1 MNLAQLY
8 YFRTLAKYEHYGKAA
23 ESLYIT
29 QPSLSNSIKNLE
41 KEIGVPFFERVGR
54 NVRLTEY
61 GEEFNK
67 HICLALDEI
76 DKAVEIMHAYNSG
89 LSGRIRIGV
98 VISIQR
104 NYLPRLLSAFKAAFG
119 ESVVFD
125 IYQGTTYE
133 CLKGLEDGRFDVV
146 FCGKMP
152 NENVN
157 IEFVPQFSQNVVLA
171 VNSNHELAKRDMV
184 SLKDLKGITLT
195 SYRSFSYAHTIFDA
209 FFKGYGLKVEQGFND
224 EISAASL
231 VASDRSIVAVIL
243 ETLDD
248 LSLENFTTIPIKELQ
263 GPFHVIYLAYNK
275 KAFHSH
281 LVEEFLKFTQRHIKF
296 PAGVVPLEDMYM
308 EGKVTFPES
317 DEADEAEEG
326 EESPQP

>member
-8 YFRTLAKYEHYGKAA
+8 YFRTLAQYEHYGKAA

-61 GEEFNK
+61 GEEFNR
-67 HICLALDEI
+67 HICVALDEI

-104 NYLPRLLSAFKAAFG
+104 NYLPRLLSTFKGAFG
-119 ESVVFD
+119 EDVVFD

-133 CLKGLEDGRFDVV
+133 CIKGLEDGKYDVV
-146 FCGKMP
+146 FCGKLHDADD
-152 NENVN
+152 E
-157 IEFVPQFSQNVVLA
+157 IEFIPQFSQNVVIA
-171 VNSNHELAKRDMV
+171 VNSNHPLAQRDKI
-184 SLKDLKGITLT
+184 SLHELKDIKLT
-195 SYRSFSYAHTIFDA
+195 SYRSHSYAYKIFDGL
-209 FFKGYGLKVEQGFND
+209 FKARDLSVEQGFDD

-231 VASDRSIVAVIL
+231 VVSDKSIVAVIL

-248 LSLENFTTIPIKELQ
+248 LVLENFVTIPITELRE
-263 GPFHVIYLAYNK
+263 PYHIIYLGYNK
-275 KAFHSH
+275 KSFHSH
-281 LVEEFLKFTQRHIKF
+281 LVEEFIKFTQRHIKF
-296 PAGVVPLEDMYM
+296 PAGVVPLEDSYLNYLK
-308 EGKVTFPES
+308 G
-317 DEADEAEEG
+317 DAEQNRVDSELSF
-326 EESPQP
+326 EDKE

>member
-1 MNLAQLY
+1 MGDYMNLAQLY

-76 DKAVEIMHAYNSG
+76 DKAVEIMRAYNSG

-104 NYLPRLLSAFKAAFG
+104 NYLPRLLGSFKAAFG

-125 IYQGTTYE
+125 IYQGTSYE
-133 CLKGLEDGRFDVV
+133 CLKGLEDGKYDVV
-146 FCGKMP
+146 FCGKVDDGC
-152 NENVN
+152 EDV
-157 IEFVPQFSQNVVLA
+157 EFVPQFSQNVVLA
-171 VNSNHELAKRDMV
+171 VNSYHPLAKKGEI
-184 SLKDLKGITLT
+184 SLSELKDYTLT
-195 SYRSFSYAHTIFDA
+195 SYRSFSYAATIFEP
-209 FFKGYGLKVEQGFND
+209 FFKSYGLKVEQGFND

-231 VASDRSIVAVIL
+231 VVSDQSILAVIL

-248 LSLENFTTIPIKELQ
+248 LSLENLVILPIKELK
-263 GPFHVIYLAYNK
+263 GPFHVIYLSYSK

-281 LVEEFLKFTQRHIKF
+281 LVEEFIKFTQRHIKF
-296 PAGVVPLEDMYM
+296 PAGVVPLEDVYK
-308 EGKVTFPES
+308 EGLSTQALVSNDT
-317 DEADEAEEG
+317 AE
-326 EESPQP
+326 

>member
-8 YFRTLAKYEHYGKAA
+8 YFRTLAKFEHYGKAA

-89 LSGRIRIGV
+89 LSGRIRIGT

-104 NYLPRLLSAFKAAFG
+104 NYLPRLLSTFKGAFG
-119 ESVVFD
+119 DDVVFD

-133 CLKGLEDGRFDVV
+133 CLKGLNDGKFDVV
-146 FCGKMP
+146 FCGKLSGFDD
-152 NENVN
+152 
-157 IEFVPQFSQNVVLA
+157 IEFVPQFSQNCVLA
-171 VNSNHELAKRDMV
+171 VNSHNELADREMI
-184 SLKDLKGITLT
+184 SLNDLKGITLT
-195 SYRSFSYAHTIFDA
+195 SYRSQSYANTIFDG
-209 FFKGYGLKVEQGFND
+209 FFKKYDLDVVQGFND
-224 EISAASL
+224 EISAATL
-231 VASDRSIVAVIL
+231 VASDRKTVAVIL

-248 LSLENFTTIPIKELQ
+248 LSLENLVTLPIEELQ
-263 GPFHVIYLAYNK
+263 EPFHIIYLGYNK
-275 KAFHSH
+275 KSFHSH
-281 LVEEFLKFTQRHIKF
+281 LVEEFIKFTQRHIKF
-296 PAGVVPLEDMYM
+296 PAGVVPLEEYYM
-308 EGKVTFPES
+308 NCDKE
-317 DEADEAEEG
+317 DNA
-326 EESPQP
+326 

>member
-125 IYQGTTYE
+125 IYQGTTHE
-133 CLKGLEDGRFDVV
+133 CLKGLEDGKYDVV
-146 FCGKMP
+146 FCGKLGDKG
-152 NENVN
+152 ED
-157 IEFVPQFSQNVVLA
+157 IEFVPQFSQSVVLA
-171 VNSNHELAKRDMV
+171 VNSNHELAKKDMV
-184 SLKDLKGITLT
+184 SLNDLKDITLT
-195 SYRSFSYAHTIFDA
+195 SYRSFSYAYTIFEG
-209 FFKGYGLKVEQGFND
+209 FFRSYGLNVEQGFND

-248 LSLENFTTIPIKELQ
+248 LALENFTTIPIKELQ
-263 GPFHVIYLAYNK
+263 GPYHIIYLGYSK

-281 LVEEFLKFTQRHIKF
+281 LVEEFIKFTQRHIKF
-296 PAGVVPLEDMYM
+296 PAGVTPLEELYVNGMPVPE
-308 EGKVTFPES
+308 EGKSSAS
-317 DEADEAEEG
+317 DASE
-326 EESPQP
+326 

>member
-76 DKAVEIMHAYNSG
+76 DKAVEIMRAYNSG
-89 LSGRIRIGV
+89 LSGRIRIGS

-104 NYLPRLLSAFKAAFG
+104 NYLPRLLSTFKGAFG
-119 ESVVFD
+119 DDVVFD

-133 CLKGLEDGRFDVV
+133 CLKGLEDGKYDVV
-146 FCGKMP
+146 FCGKLDGVS
-152 NENVN
+152 ED

-171 VNSNHELAKRDMV
+171 VNSSSPLAKREVV
-184 SLKDLKGITLT
+184 SLRELKDVKLT
-195 SYRSFSYAHTIFDA
+195 SYRSQSYMHIIFEGL
-209 FFKGYGLKVEQGFND
+209 FKAYDLHVEQGFDD

-231 VASDRSIVAVIL
+231 VASDRSITAVIL

-248 LSLENFTTIPIKELQ
+248 LSLENFVTVPIAELRE
-263 GPFHVIYLAYNK
+263 PFHIIYLGYNK
-275 KAFHSH
+275 KSFHSR
-281 LVEEFLKFTQRHIKF
+281 LVEEFIKFTQRHIKF
-296 PAGVVPLEDMYM
+296 PTGVIPLE
-308 EGKVTFPES
+308 ES
-317 DEADEAEEG
+317 YLKGGTSDQAVKLYD
-326 EESPQP
+326 QQY

>member
-1 MNLAQLY
+1 MNLAQLH

-41 KEIGVPFFERVGR
+41 KEIGVPLFERVGR

-61 GEEFNK
+61 GQEFNK

-89 LSGRIRIGV
+89 LSGRIRIGS

-104 NYLPRLLSAFKAAFG
+104 NYLPRLLSSFKGAFG
-119 ESVVFD
+119 DDVVFD

-133 CLKGLEDGRFDVV
+133 CLKGLEDGKYDVA
-146 FCGKMP
+146 FCGKLAGVSEDI
-152 NENVN
+152 NF
-157 IEFVPQFSQNVVLA
+157 IPQFSQNVVLA
-171 VNSNHELAKRDMV
+171 VNSNHPLAKRDVV
-184 SLKDLKGITLT
+184 SLRELKDIKLT
-195 SYRSFSYAHTIFDA
+195 SYRSQSYMHIIFEGLFKA
-209 FFKGYGLKVEQGFND
+209 FDLNVEQGFND

-231 VASDRSIVAVIL
+231 VASDRNIVAVIL

-248 LSLENFTTIPIKELQ
+248 LSLENFVTIPIAELRE
-263 GPFHVIYLAYNK
+263 PFHVIYLVYNA

-281 LVEEFLKFTQRHIKF
+281 LVEEFIKFTQRHIKF
-296 PAGVVPLEDMYM
+296 PAGIVPLEVSYLK
-308 EGKVTFPES
+308 GSSS
-317 DEADEAEEG
+317 DAAYKFYD
-326 EESPQP
+326 SQF